1 MTDSADTPQVELSEQ
16 GLNAAA
22 DAAEKAFAEA
32 ANLEELAAA
41 RREHLGDDA
50 PIPAARRSL
59 GSLPKDQRKDA
70 GRQGHRGAHGK
81 YTGYT

>member
-16 GLNAAA
+16 ELNAAA

-41 RREHLGDDA
+41 RREL
-50 PIPAARRSL
+50 SL
-59 GSLPKDQRKDA
+59 I
-70 GRQGHRGAHGK
+70 HI
-81 YTGYT
+81 

>member
-16 GLNAAA
+16 GLSAAA

-32 ANLEELAAA
+32 ANLEELAVA

-50 PIPAARRSL
+50 PIPACL
-59 GSLPKDQRKDA
+59 L
-70 GRQGHRGAHGK
+70 
-81 YTGYT
+81 YTSPSPRD